1 MKMGFKKFLSEVMA
15 VVTLVSVI
23 VQPVAV
29 PLSEL
34 ELEEILFEKQ
44 YQELKDVQDSFDS
57 DEIATANDIK
67 IIYGDK
73 FEVEVELSGID
84 GVDESKIEILFHE
97 SKNVDGTDFDTHIPD
112 NYKGVYRGKWKMDFG
127 VARIVRQIFDL
138 AIQGCSI
145 SQIVHV
151 LLPGVR
157 HQCGQFSVNLRQVPD
172 KTKVLILYTVTK
184 YIFRIIATIK
194 EYKLF

>member
-1 MKMGFKKFLSEVMA
+1 MRIKKFLAEVMA

-23 VQPVAV
+23 VQPAAV
-29 PLSEL
+29 PSSEL
-34 ELEEILFEKQ
+34 ELEEISFEKQ
-44 YQELKDVQDSFDS
+44 YQKLKDVQDSFDS

-67 IIYGDK
+67 IVYGDK

-84 GVDESKIEILFHE
+84 GMDESKIEILFHE
-97 SKNVDGTDFDTHIPD
+97 AKNVDGADFDTHISD
-112 NYKGVYRGKWKMDFG
+112 NYKGVYRGKRKMDFR
-127 VARIVRQIFDL
+127 VAGIVRQIFDL

-151 LLPGVR
+151 LLLGVR

-184 YIFRIIATIK
+184 YIFRIIATLK